1 LNGQNIHNNNYLAAS
16 KMLNVNLINSASSVA
31 NNLNLSARQDE
42 DVDPQAPLSFTN
54 INNINTN
61 NTGNH
66 GFANK
71 YN

>member
-1 LNGQNIHNNNYLAAS
+1 
-16 KMLNVNLINSASSVA
+16 MLNVNLINSASSVA

>member
-1 LNGQNIHNNNYLAAS
+1 LNGQNINNNNYLAAS
-16 KMLNVNLINSASSVA
+16 KMLNVNLMNSASSVA

-42 DVDPQAPLSFTN
+42 DGDPQAPLSFTN

-61 NTGNH
+61 NTGIH
-66 GFANK
+66 GFASK